1 MDPKM
6 NMREPERKRE
16 VRPKAPNTTQAEGE
30 RSGSGLGK
38 KIGGLVATIALAVG
52 IGYGAMQVMAPATS
66 AVPSPVPGLT
76 TTVGDGPMWTA
87 AIAQSDNQLS
97 DKDWQTR
104 KDEYASK
111 KAQVLSKLDV
121 IPVSIA
127 LPYIDQ
133 TVQEPAKREE
143 LKKAVQENRVQM
155 KALGFWD
162 DVIIDGDVI
171 VVSGGGVTA
180 RVPLVKRVQYVMI
193 PVPVGGGQTVV
204 TVTGV
209 IDGGGGV
216 TQGIMTPGGV
226 MPAPYLEEG
235 QSLTFA
241 VQ

>member
-16 VRPKAPNTTQAEGE
+16 MRPQAPNTTQAEGE
-30 RSGSGLGK
+30 RSGSGMAK
-38 KIGGLVATIALAVG
+38 KIGGLVATIALVAG
-52 IGYGAMQVMAPATS
+52 IGYGAMQSMAPATS
-66 AVPSPVPGLT
+66 AAPSPVPGLT

-121 IPVSIA
+121 IPVSVA

-143 LKKAVQENRVQM
+143 MKKAVLDGKVQM

-162 DVIIDGDVI
+162 DVVVDGDVI
-171 VVSGGGVTA
+171 QVSANGMAVQVA
-180 RVPLVKRVQYVMI
+180 LVNRVQYVMI
-193 PVPVGGGQTVV
+193 PVGGGQTVV